1 MSLLQ
6 GFKGWASGVL
16 KGLDTWER
24 KLAAVSVPETLER
37 DLAALRSTLDAIQGL
52 RTESA
57 LVGLMQAGGV
67 IVPFG
72 ARSFRDGEPSEPFL
86 AEDNTTIGD
95 TELNIDPLALSV
107 LVVIS
112 QKGGAAEDSL
122 FPAHQRIAAQLQH
135 RGFLAKSE
143 AGVFTLSPKGSKILK
158 TFAKVFLREGVGDG
172 VAAPIFTALIPLGES
187 VTVDAA
193 KKLCRTFE
201 SLIAARSAWRGITP
215 VVVEENGALAL
226 RFAAPVG
233 VSPSALHERVI
244 HLMDALPPQVYQGIF
259 GARAPVPALRQELLD
274 LDGDMILSEA
284 LTP

>member
-37 DLAALRSTLDAIQGL
+37 DLAALRSTLDAIQGM
-52 RTESA
+52 RTEST

-122 FPAHQRIAAQLQH
+122 FPAHQRIASQLQH

-172 VAAPIFTALIPLGES
+172 VAAPVLTALIPLGES

-201 SLIAARSAWRGITP
+201 AMIATRSWGAITP
-215 VVVEENGALAL
+215 AVVEEKGTLAL
-226 RFAAPVG
+226 RFAATAEM
-233 VSPSALHERVI
+233 SPSKLHDRVI
-244 HLMDALPPQVYQGIF
+244 HLMDGLPPQVYQGIF